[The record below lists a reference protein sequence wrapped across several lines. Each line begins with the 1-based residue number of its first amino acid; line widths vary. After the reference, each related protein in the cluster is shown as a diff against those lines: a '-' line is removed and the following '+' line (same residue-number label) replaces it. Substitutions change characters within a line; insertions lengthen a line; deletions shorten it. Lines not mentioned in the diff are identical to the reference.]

1 MTMPTRCLNS
11 RSAISSLLASSLLI
25 TPPIVFAE
33 DGYRRNVQG
42 IAETEKQ
49 RRADFV
55 QRGEAAIE
63 SGKAA
68 MKDRDYEKASAYF
81 KNACDLI
88 PDAPN
93 THPLHG
99 EAVDRFCD
107 ASVKLATQLITEG
120 RYQQA
125 QDTLTLV
132 LDDRYDPRCHRA
144 IGLLSHLEQPDY
156 FNKTITPKSR
166 GNIEQVKQWFIEA
179 QGLYDTGRLDLAK
192 QRCERIL
199 NLDPYNR
206 AAREFEEKIERA
218 RDDYGVAAYNHTRAK
233 AVADTDIAWAMPVRK
248 FNIEPQAVVESNTPA
263 PSTERIRRKLE
274 RIIIPK
280 LEFRE
285 ATIREAID
293 FLKKK
298 SQELDD
304 QSPAGE
310 KGVNIVLKL
319 EGSSGGGA
327 LPAPGGQAAPPPGIP
342 GIPGLEAAPGAPGAA
357 PAMPGAPAGAVANPA
372 DARITVSLT
381 NIPLIEALKYVTGL
395 ANLKF
400 KIEPYAVS
408 VVPLSE
414 PTDVLVTKEW
424 KIPPDLIPR
433 TPGAGGAEA
442 NALQAPAFTARGAG
456 GAAGA
461 TDATKGGSGIADRE
475 SAKNWLIANGV
486 TFNGAASAMY
496 IVKTSRLI
504 VRNTQDQLDLV
515 ENIITG
521 SQTEGPVQVE
531 IEAKF
536 IEIQQNNL
544 KELSFDVLLG
554 QAHVPGNGN
563 VFFGGGTQGTSS
575 ALNSAD
581 FPFVAAGTGPVG
593 SASGAGSLTA
603 GNQSGNNAISANAI
617 DALLFP
623 SLGQSSAAPA
633 IGAIAGVF
641 SDPQFQIV
649 MRGLNQKKGVDLLS
663 SPKVTTK
670 SGQRAVIE
678 IIREFRYPTEFTPPQ
693 IPQTFGNTGTTT
705 VGVTTSSSNSSFPV
719 TPTTPT
725 AFETRNTGVTLE
737 VEPVVGPDGYTI
749 DLNLVPQVVEFEG
762 FINYG
767 SPITSTVTNPITGV
781 STQNVITPNV
791 INQPIFS
798 TRKITTSVSIFD
810 GSTVVLGG
818 LIREDVQKVE
828 DKTPILG
835 DIPIIGRLFRSSVD
849 QHLKTNLIMFVTARL
864 INAAGE
870 PIRSEEEKEDVVET
884 VAPPTVA
891 PLELPLLPK

>member
-1 MTMPTRCLNS
+1 MTFLPHRNRRARHALVIFYGVS
-11 RSAISSLLASSLLI
+11 ISLRAA
-25 TPPIVFAE
+25 TP
-33 DGYRRNVQG
+33 DNVPKSVYHEQ
-42 IAETEKQ
+42 A
-49 RRADFV
+49 RRADYV
-55 QRGEAAIE
+55 QRGRDSIAAGDGAFKE
-63 SGKAA
+63 
-68 MKDRDYEKASAYF
+68 RNYEKATAYF

-93 THPLHG
+93 TRALHN
-99 EAVDRFCD
+99 EVLDRFCN
-107 ASVKLATQLITEG
+107 ASLKLANDFITEG

-132 LDDRYDPRCHRA
+132 LDERYDPKCKPA
-144 IGLLSHLEQPDY
+144 IVLLSHLEQPDY
-156 FNKTITPKSR
+156 FNKTLTPKFR
-166 GNIEQVKQWFIEA
+166 GNVEQVKQWFIEA
-179 QGLYDTGRLDLAK
+179 QGFYDTGRLDLAK
-192 QRCERIL
+192 QRCEHIL
-199 NLDPYNR
+199 NVDPYNR

-218 RDDYGVAAYNHTRAK
+218 RSDYGIAAYNHARAK
-233 AVADTDIAWAMPVRK
+233 QVADVDNAWAMPVRK
-248 FNIEPQAVVESNTPA
+248 FNIETQPVVSNTPLQ

-274 RIIIPK
+274 RLIIPK

-298 SQELDD
+298 SVELDD
-304 QSPAGE
+304 ESPAGE

-319 EGSSGGGA
+319 ESSAASGA
-327 LPAPGGQAAPPPGIP
+327 AVVPGVPAAPPSGIP
-342 GIPGLEAAPGAPGAA
+342 GIPGLEGPPAAPGAAAAPNIPAAAAPTGAA
-357 PAMPGAPAGAVANPA
+357 DV
-372 DARITVSLT
+372 RITVSLT
-381 NIPLIEALKYVTGL
+381 NIPLVEALKYVTGL

-400 KIEPYAVS
+400 KVEPYAVS

-433 TPGAGGAEA
+433 APGAGGAAA
-442 NALQAPAFTARGAG
+442 NALAAPAFTSRGAG
-456 GAAGA
+456 SGAAA
-461 TDATKGGSGIADRE
+461 DTTKGGVGIADRE
-475 SAKNWLIANGV
+475 SARNWLIANGV
-486 TFNGAASAMY
+486 QFNGNASAIY
-496 IVKTSRLI
+496 IVKSSRLI

-515 ENIITG
+515 DQIISSSSG
-521 SQTEGPVQVE
+521 DGPVQVE

-536 IEIQQNNL
+536 VEIQQNNM

-554 QAHVPGNGN
+554 QAHIPGNGN
-563 VFFGGGTQGTSS
+563 VFLGGGTQGTSS

-581 FPFVAAGTGPVG
+581 FPFSASSTGPVG
-593 SASGAGSLTA
+593 STSGSGSLTA
-603 GNQSGNNAISANAI
+603 SNRSGSNAITANAI
-617 DALLFP
+617 NALLNP
-623 SLGQSSAAPA
+623 ATGASSVAPA
-633 IGAIAGVF
+633 IGALAGVF

-693 IPQTFGNTGTTT
+693 IPQTFGSTGSTST

-767 SPITSTVTNPITGV
+767 SPITSTSTNPITGV
-781 STQNVITPNV
+781 SQQNVITPNV

-798 TRKITTSVSIFD
+798 TRKVTTSVSVFD

-835 DIPIIGRLFRSSVD
+835 DIPILGRLFRSSVD

-864 INAAGE
+864 VNAAGE
-870 PIRSEEEKEDVVET
+870 PVRSEEEKDET
-884 VAPPTVA
+884 VEMVSPPAVSR
-891 PLELPLLPK
+891 PVELPLMPK